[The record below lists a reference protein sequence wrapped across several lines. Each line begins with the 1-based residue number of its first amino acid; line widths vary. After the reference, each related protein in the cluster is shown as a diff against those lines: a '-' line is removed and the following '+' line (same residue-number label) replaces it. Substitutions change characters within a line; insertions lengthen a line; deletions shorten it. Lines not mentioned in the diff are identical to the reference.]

1 MRKCP
6 NCGKEVKDNFNV
18 CTNCGKKLITSDRK
32 KEVKKDSSD
41 SLGIFAGIIA
51 IISILVLYKISAVI
65 GMILYL
71 IAFGIAI
78 TELKKD
84 SEFNQGNH
92 LEYCK
97 SCFRKERFLSK
108 GIPLIIVVL
117 IPLIVIIAIYR
128 WIYADT
134 IRSVNNLY
142 ESMGGF

>member
-1 MRKCP
+1 MKKCP

-18 CTNCGKKLITSDRK
+18 CTNCGTKLITGDK
-32 KEVKKDSSD
+32 KKVVKKDSSN

-51 IISILVLYKISAVI
+51 IISIMVLYKISAVI

-92 LEYCK
+92 LNYCK
-97 SCFRKERFLSK
+97 SCFCKESFLSK
-108 GIPLIIVVL
+108 GIPLIVVIL

-128 WIYADT
+128 WIFADT
-134 IRSVNNLY
+134 IRSVDNLY
-142 ESMGGF
+142 DSMGGF